1 MRRFDFKQYET
12 TRSFGESIYSGKIR
26 IDEAENDQTN
36 LLENIVNFDSKYRP
50 RSKED
55 KVKKTFS
62 KCKCSLWRSIINS

>member
-1 MRRFDFKQYET
+1 MRRFDFKRYET

-55 KVKKTFS
+55 KVKKNFS
-62 KCKCSLWRSIINS
+62 KCKCSL

>member
-55 KVKKTFS
+55 KVKKNFS

>member
-12 TRSFGESIYSGKIR
+12 TSSFGESIYSGKIR

-55 KVKKTFS
+55 KVKKNFS
-62 KCKCSLWRSIINS
+62 KCKCSL

>member
-1 MRRFDFKQYET
+1 MRRFDLKQYET

-55 KVKKTFS
+55 KVKKNFS
-62 KCKCSLWRSIINS
+62 KCKCSL